1 MEVRDLL
8 KINNITCITSGID
21 LTKPISSLY
30 ASDLLSWV
38 MGHVR
43 EENTVLLTVLNSIN
57 IIAVAVLL
65 DLSAVIFCDGVEPS
79 KDIVAKAIAEK
90 IPLFITDFSSAQS
103 IKAIDRY
110 ESLL

>member
-1 MEVRDLL
+1 MEVKDLL
-8 KINNITCITSGID
+8 KIAKIRCITPEIPLG
-21 LTKPISSLY
+21 KPIANLY

-43 EENTVLLTVLNSIN
+43 EENTVLLTILNSVN

-65 DLSAVIFCDGVEPS
+65 DLAAVIFCDGVEPS
-79 KDIVAKAIAEK
+79 EDVIAKAKMEK
-90 IPLFITDFSSAQS
+90 IPLFATENSSAQTV
-103 IKAIDRY
+103 KVIDRY